1 MFTIGEISKLFQI
14 DIRTLRYYDDID
26 LFKPAT
32 VDHLTNYRYYSVDQF
47 EQLNTILYLKAL
59 GIPES
64 GRKSRAELSRSKMPR
79 IRKSSTK
86 FGKSS
91 FPRE

>member
-1 MFTIGEISKLFQI
+1 MIHFVIWLMRRWLYFVAYPIILLCKFNEGYRLLERGEMICLRSVKYQAFQI

-47 EQLNTILYLKAL
+47 EH
-59 GIPES
+59 
-64 GRKSRAELSRSKMPR
+64 
-79 IRKSSTK
+79 
-86 FGKSS
+86 
-91 FPRE
+91 